1 MSKPWWSAKKPEEL
15 GQQLRGVTA
24 RIEKDQAYRV
34 QVSCERLSTYMGR
47 PINHLGDL
55 ESMSSRSVRDDVDGP
70 GFEVPFSQFALDTIC
85 ARIAGRQRPKP
96 IVLTE
101 GADFNTR
108 LQCRKRS
115 KFIEGQFQEKQGEF
129 ATIYD
134 VGVQVFRDSAIF
146 DGGVVKVEIDDVQKK
161 VAVRRE
167 FPWNV
172 FYDRC
177 DSREGYPTSIYARRS
192 VDLEM
197 LCDTYRKNADG
208 IRKYVGDAGDFA
220 YSKMF
225 FGRSNSESASRA
237 DVWECYAKPTK
248 KGQAGG
254 RRVVLCG
261 PEVLVDEPWDRDTF
275 PYVWMIWSRAS
286 VGMYGIPPIE
296 FARRAQTRANY
307 LYDRCYRTTR
317 LLSGGYIDYEPG
329 AYIGEEGGAYTLEA
343 NDDVKLMPRLPGK
356 MPATFQMPQPFN
368 QQTLNLAETNK
379 QFVYDAFRTSELVA
393 QGRMEPGVNSGIAI
407 RNRTDLQDMGFLLQA
422 RMLEQF
428 WVDVGTQML
437 YCVNDLARE
446 NGGTVK
452 GILPTGGGFLES
464 IEWKAIDIG
473 EESLYTVQVKAASA
487 TADDYGAKL
496 QYITELQQMGHIDA
510 GTAQRLIGSGNPDLE
525 SEYNRKQAQHSWIE
539 RIITDILESKDEFPE
554 SDMPDPYMNLL
565 DAAYQM
571 NQAYLEVSSWPNTPE
586 SKRAAMRQWLDQC
599 IQLINR
605 AKQPEPAPEMPPGAG
620 APPGAPPP
628 HQMSAPGGPGPV

>member
-1 MSKPWWSAKKPEEL
+1 MTKPWWSAKKSDEL
-15 GQQLRGVTA
+15 GQQLRGVTS

-34 QVSCERLSTYMGR
+34 QVSCERLSTYLGR
-47 PINHLGDL
+47 PINSLGDL
-55 ESMSSRSVRDDVDGP
+55 EGLSSRVTRDNVDSDD
-70 GFEVPFSQFALDTIC
+70 FQVPFSQFALDTIC

-101 GADFNTR
+101 GADFETR

-129 ATIYD
+129 PTIYD

-146 DGGVVKVEIDDVQKK
+146 DGGVVKVEIDEASEK
-161 VAVRRE
+161 VSVKRE

-172 FYDRC
+172 FYDRS
-177 DSREGYPTSIYARRS
+177 DSREGYPNSIYARRS
-192 VDLEM
+192 VDCEL
-197 LCDTYRKNADG
+197 LCDTYGKQADA
-208 IRKYVGDAGDFA
+208 IRKFAGNGGDHS
-220 YSKMF
+220 YSRMF
-225 FGRSNSESASRA
+225 FGRGTSEESQRV
-237 DVWECYAKPTK
+237 DVWECYAKPTR
-248 KGQAGG
+248 KGKEGG
-254 RRVVLCG
+254 RRIVICG
-261 PEVLVDEPWDRDTF
+261 SEVLVDEPWDRDTF
-275 PYVWMIWSRAS
+275 PYVWMIWTRSA

-329 AYIGEEGGAYTLEA
+329 SYLGDDGGAFVLEA

-356 MPATFQMPQPFN
+356 QPATFQMPAPFN
-368 QQTLNLAETNK
+368 PQTLDLADRMK
-379 QFVYDAFRTSELVA
+379 QFVYDAFRTSELTA

-407 RNRTDLQDMGFLLQA
+407 RNRTDLQDLGFLPQA

-437 YCVNDLARE
+437 YCVNDLARD
-446 NGGTVK
+446 NGGSVK
-452 GILPTGGGFLES
+452 SVLPTGNGFLES
-464 IEWKAIDIG
+464 IEWKAIDVG

-496 QYITELQQMGHIDA
+496 QYVTELQQMGHIDA
-510 GTAQRLIGSGNPDLE
+510 GTAQRLIGSGNPDIE
-525 SEYNRKQAQHSWIE
+525 SDYNRKNAQYNWIE
-539 RIITDILESKDEFPE
+539 RIITEILDSDSEEDAPE
-554 SDMPDPYMNLL
+554 VDGPDPYMNLL
-565 DAAYQM
+565 DAAFQM

-586 SKRAAMRQWLDQC
+586 KKRAQMRQWLDQC

-605 AKQPEPAPEMPPGAG
+605 AKPPA
-620 APPGAPPP
+620 APPGAPAPGGAPP
-628 HQMSAPGGPGPV
+628 PMPAPGGPGPV